1 VYPEPNFELF
11 TFQYEYASKNKPTV
25 RVLKALFPAKASTAS
40 PEKGAG
46 GTMD

>member
-1 VYPEPNFELF
+1 VNFELF

-40 PEKGAG
+40 PANATGE
-46 GTMD
+46 TMD